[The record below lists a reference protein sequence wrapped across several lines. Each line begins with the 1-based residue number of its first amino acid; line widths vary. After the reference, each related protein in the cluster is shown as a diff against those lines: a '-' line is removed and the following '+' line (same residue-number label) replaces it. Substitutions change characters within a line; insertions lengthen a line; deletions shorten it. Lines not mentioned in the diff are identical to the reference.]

1 MLTSDQNRKI
11 NEIVEEFKEAA
22 DFYRMEYSED
32 LMGMFRDF
40 GCMLLKP
47 VDTEKG
53 GSKAAFWVP
62 NQVLKGTVKRQLT
75 VISEEQPQ
83 LWEPG
88 EQDGSGDTGEYEGSQ
103 NVCEMFQTALEE
115 IFHFCLYSK
124 GGKNRYLLPE
134 ETAKPL
140 LRLLTFPEGMMAG
153 NEGLVVL
160 DTVRCR
166 STLMTA
172 CKYLKSPAYGLREG

>member
-1 MLTSDQNRKI
+1 M
-11 NEIVEEFKEAA
+11 
-22 DFYRMEYSED
+22 
-32 LMGMFRDF
+32 
-40 GCMLLKP
+40 
-47 VDTEKG
+47 
-53 GSKAAFWVP
+53 
-62 NQVLKGTVKRQLT
+62 TV
-75 VISEEQPQ
+75 SEELAQ

-103 NVCEMFQTALEE
+103 NVWEMFQTALEE
-115 IFHFCLYSK
+115 IVHFCLYSK

-160 DTVRCR
+160 DTQCGAGLD
-166 STLMTA
+166 SLTGTFHIHLIQFHPGSLIDIFQYHIGIKDTLVEFLESDIPPRA
-172 CKYLKSPAYGLREG
+172 